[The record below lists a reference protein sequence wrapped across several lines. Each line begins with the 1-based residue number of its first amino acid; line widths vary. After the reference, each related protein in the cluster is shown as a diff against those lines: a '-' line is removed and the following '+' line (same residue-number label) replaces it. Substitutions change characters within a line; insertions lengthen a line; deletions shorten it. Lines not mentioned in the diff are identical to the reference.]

1 MSSPVISI
9 DQSSDSGGFL
19 SVILGPMFSG
29 KTDYLLR
36 ELHIFATMGVKVLYV
51 NHLLDTRDGI
61 FSSHNEMITQLGNGI
76 NGIKLSDS
84 NDIVKEAADHLIIGI
99 DEAQFF
105 HGLKDVVLH
114 LVEKLGKR
122 VIVTGLSGTYQ
133 REPFGE
139 IVDLIPYCDNLVKL
153 NSYCTL
159 CASNK
164 ILKHAHFSYRS
175 DTNDTDKIVVG
186 AKNEYMPLCRTCF
199 LSKHSKT

>member
-9 DQSSDSGGFL
+9 DQDTDSGGFL
-19 SVILGPMFSG
+19 SLIIGPMFSG

-36 ELHIFATMGVKVLYV
+36 ELNIFATMGAKVLYV

-61 FSSHNEMITQLGNGI
+61 FSSHNEMITSLGNGI
-76 NGIKLSDS
+76 HGKKVSKASD
-84 NDIVKEAADHLIIGI
+84 IIEEASDHLIIAI

-105 HGLKDVVLH
+105 DDLKDVVLH

-122 VIVTGLSGTYQ
+122 VIVAGLSGTYQ
-133 REPFGE
+133 RESFGE
-139 IVDLIPYCDNLVKL
+139 IFKLIPYCDNLVKL
-153 NSYCTL
+153 NSYCTI

-164 ILKHAHFSYRS
+164 MLKHAHFSYRS
-175 DTNDTDKIVVG
+175 DPNTEKIVVG

-199 LSKHSKT
+199 LSKHI